1 MICNLGDPMSLGH
14 PIRPAAV
21 LHNSQVTWLTH
32 VWHDSFIRDMT
43 LVYRIEWQI
52 SIIFPS
58 PGIPSLKSQ
67 LITCADV
74 AARHSVLS
82 CVAVCCRVLQC
93 VAVSCSALQCD
104 TVPLNGVSVLLW
116 RCVAVLSSVLS
127 YFAVCCRVLLPCS
140 MLSTPERWGAGV
152 ETQKNVWGEIGGWG
166 RVPFN
171 ETYAPSLSTIYDG
184 A

>member
-1 MICNLGDPMSLGH
+1 MSLGH

-74 AARHSVLS
+74 AARHSVLQ
-82 CVAVCCRVLQC
+82 CVAVCCSVLQC
-93 VAVSCSALQCD
+93 VAVCYIYVIAD
-104 TVPLNGVSVLLW
+104 FH
-116 RCVAVLSSVLS
+116 R
-127 YFAVCCRVLLPCS
+127 LPQTRGGGLGS
-140 MLSTPERWGAGV
+140 RPKKMYGERLGDGIEYHLMKPTPR
-152 ETQKNVWGEIGGWG
+152 
-166 RVPFN
+166 R
-171 ETYAPSLSTIYDG
+171 
-184 A
+184 